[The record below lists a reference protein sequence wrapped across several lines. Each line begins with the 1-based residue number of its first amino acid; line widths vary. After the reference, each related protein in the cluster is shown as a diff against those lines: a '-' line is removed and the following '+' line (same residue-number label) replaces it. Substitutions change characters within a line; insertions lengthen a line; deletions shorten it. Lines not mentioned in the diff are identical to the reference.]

1 MTGVQTCALPICLA
15 LALSISLF
23 FLGQSVGVT
32 AAGWLVDQGRL
43 AWVFA
48 LAALL
53 MPLLGAVTA
62 RQVRAS

>member
-1 MTGVQTCALPICLA
+1 MGNR
-15 LALSISLF
+15 
-23 FLGQSVGVT
+23 SVRSKDSPANEV
-32 AAGWLVDQGRL
+32 AGLVL
-43 AWVFA
+43 FA